1 MVTARHRNK
10 SLREESRRRAGGRAC
25 ELAGWQLEA
34 KPVFVR
40 TSQVQSNPP
49 PLYSAPL
56 SRLKKKKKTPLLYL
70 DHNNISSL
78 HLKFSTTL
86 FMSSTRLLP
95 LTPAF
100 TYFLVMLESN
110 RGARCVKRTFLCL
123 SCIGSALDGRRRD
136 AVVVARGFFSYV
148 LNRGVATRG
157 AHPVRRLAFF

>member
-49 PLYSAPL
+49 PVLCSTFSP
-56 SRLKKKKKTPLLYL
+56 KKTKKTPLLYL

-110 RGARCVKRTFLCL
+110 RGARCVKCTFLCL

-136 AVVVARGFFSYV
+136 AVLVARGFFSYV
-148 LNRGVATRG
+148 LNQGVATRG